1 MTLPI
6 RIVLNEDFML
16 APSGEN
22 GGTPETDI
30 LSDFVPFVQSGADTT
45 GSGASGG
52 EPQDMVCL
60 FTNMCTDDRIRG
72 RRAVGRRRI
81 FGNLVEMEK
90 SLLGV
95 SSDSHARGCIK
106 CTPVRHLNCMTLSR
120 SVCCWLGRV
129 LGFRERWGECWRS
142 IGAQPQAA
150 RARGLPRWRFRRWFS
165 ISPSALGLRRDRPS
179 PGDRSRAS
187 RRSAAWACRRSTDG
201 SAGRR

>member
-1 MTLPI
+1 M
-6 RIVLNEDFML
+6 RL
-16 APSGEN
+16 APN
-22 GGTPETDI
+22 GQREKVCGGCITPIDAPLLTRRSA
-30 LSDFVPFVQSGADTT
+30 LARADCV
-45 GSGASGG
+45 GVERRVNADGRCRPRL
-52 EPQDMVCL
+52 EDWRQD
-60 FTNMCTDDRIRG
+60 
-72 RRAVGRRRI
+72 
-81 FGNLVEMEK
+81 
-90 SLLGV
+90 
-95 SSDSHARGCIK
+95 ARGDSCMTCIN

-201 SAGRR
+201 SGGRR